1 MYLGIDFG
9 TSGARACVIAPA
21 RGTPDAYAQ
30 KRYDAA
36 APSEQIE
43 DMARI
48 DFGPLPE
55 HEAAA
60 TWREAL
66 YALIAQIPIGM
77 RKRLAGLAI
86 DGTSATVLA
95 CDEAL
100 NPTYPPLPYN
110 DARAVEEAA
119 TIGRTIGEK
128 HPAASATSGLAK
140 VLWLKKH
147 LGLQR
152 ARLYLN
158 QADWLSALLSGQP
171 VSDYHNALKMG
182 VDLETG
188 QWPAWVDYLAD
199 INYLPV
205 LVKPGQA
212 LGLLNRTRAR
222 EFGINPDCLVRAGT
236 TDSIAAFLAAGVN
249 QAGVAVTSLGSTLVL
264 KLLSETRV
272 DAGEYGIY
280 SHWFGSQWLAGG
292 ASNAGGA
299 VLRQHFSNDELRSLS
314 GQINPERSS
323 GLDYYPLP
331 GKGERFPYND
341 PERLPRLEPRPQDRS
356 EFLHGILEGL
366 AKIEAGGYA
375 RLAELGATPLQAV
388 VSAGGGA
395 ANPVYSRIRAR
406 LLNVP
411 VTQAAEHEACYGSAR
426 LACHGVN
433 LFSGARDD

>member
-9 TSGARACVIAPA
+9 TSGARACVIAG
-21 RGTPDAYAQ
+21 RG
-30 KRYDAA
+30 
-36 APSEQIE
+36 QIE

-48 DFGPLPE
+48 DFGRLAE

-66 YALIAQIPIGM
+66 FALIAQIPIGM
-77 RKRLAGLAI
+77 RRRLSGLAI

-100 NPTYPPLPYN
+100 NPTYPPLAYN
-110 DARAVEEAA
+110 DARAIEEAA
-119 TIGRTIGEK
+119 VIRQTAGDK

-140 VLWLKKH
+140 VMWLKKH

-158 QADWLSALLSGQP
+158 QADWLSALLSGNP

-188 QWPAWVDYLAD
+188 QWPAWVEYLAD
-199 INYLPV
+199 VDYLPIP
-205 LVKPGQA
+205 VKPGQA
-212 LGLLNRTRAR
+212 LGLVTRTRAR
-222 EFGINPDCLVRAGT
+222 ELGINPDCLVRAGT
-236 TDSIAAFLAAGVN
+236 TDSIAAFLAAHGGG
-249 QAGVAVTSLGSTLVL
+249 QPLQPGDAVTSLGSTLVL
-264 KLLSETRV
+264 KLLSKTRV

-280 SHWFGSQWLAGG
+280 SHWFGNLWLAGG
-292 ASNAGGA
+292 ASNAGGS
-299 VLRQHFSNDELRSLS
+299 VLRQHFSDDELVALS
-314 GQINPERSS
+314 REIDPNKST

-341 PERLPRLEPRPQDRS
+341 PERLPRLEPRPESRA

-366 AKIEAGGYA
+366 ADIEALGYA
-375 RLAELGATPLQAV
+375 RLAELGATPLQGV

-395 ANPVYSRIRAR
+395 TNSAYSCIRAR
-406 LLNVP
+406 KLHVP
-411 VTQAAEHEACYGSAR
+411 VTSAAEHEACYGSAR
-426 LACHGVN
+426 LACHGTD
-433 LFSGARDD
+433 LFPGGSDV

>member
-9 TSGARACVIAPA
+9 TSGARACVMAPT
-21 RGTPDAYAQ
+21 G
-30 KRYDAA
+30 
-36 APSEQIE
+36 QIE
-43 DMARI
+43 DMARV
-48 DFGPLPE
+48 DFGRLPD

-66 YALIAQIPIGM
+66 YSLIAQIPVGM

-100 NPTYPPLPYN
+100 NPTYPPLAYN
-110 DARAVEEAA
+110 DARASEEAA
-119 TIGRTIGEK
+119 LIRKTAGGD
-128 HPAASATSGLAK
+128 HPAAAPTSGLAK

-158 QADWLSALLSGQP
+158 QADWLSALLSGNP

-188 QWPAWVDYLAD
+188 QWPAWVKFLAD
-199 INYLPV
+199 INYLPIP
-205 LVKPGQA
+205 VKPGQA
-212 LGLLNRTRAR
+212 LGLVTRTRAR
-222 EFGINPDCLVRAGT
+222 ELGINPDCLVRAGT
-236 TDSIAAFLAAGVN
+236 TDSIAAFLATGRS
-249 QAGVAVTSLGSTLVL
+249 QPGEAVTSLGSTLAL

-280 SHWFGSQWLAGG
+280 SHWFGRHWLAGG

-299 VLRQHFSNDELRSLS
+299 VLRQHFSDDELITLAREIDPDHST
-314 GQINPERSS
+314 
-323 GLDYYPLP
+323 GLNYYPLP

-341 PERLPRLEPRPQDRS
+341 PEFMPRLEPRPPTRA
-356 EFLHGILEGL
+356 EFLHGMLEGL
-366 AKIEAGGYA
+366 ADIEALGYA
-375 RLAELGATPLQAV
+375 KLAELGATPLKTV
-388 VSAGGGA
+388 TSAGGGA
-395 ANPVYSRIRAR
+395 ANPAYTRIRAR
-406 LLNVP
+406 KLNVP
-411 VTQAAEHEACYGSAR
+411 VTPAAEHEACYGSAR
-426 LACHGVN
+426 LACHGADIFGGSDV
-433 LFSGARDD
+433 